1 MIKVL
6 VVDDSA
12 LMRRVV
18 GGVLRD
24 AGFEV
29 ETAKDGMEALE
40 RVHAFAP
47 DVVTLDVQ
55 MPRMDGLAC
64 LDRIMLERPCPV
76 VMLSSLTT
84 EGAETTLD
92 ALELGAVDFLAKPD
106 GAVSLSVDTFG
117 PRLAEVVAS
126 AAKTRVR
133 RAHRLLERLRE
144 KRPPRRA
151 AEPLPRPVVRRAAP
165 SGGGG
170 LVLIGVSTGG
180 PPALDTVL
188 SSLPEDFPWPILVAQ
203 HMPATFT
210 GSFAARLNGLCALPV
225 VEVVKPTRIEGG
237 VYIARGDADMIVS
250 RRAEGLVALPAPSS
264 AEHRWHPSV
273 DRLVSSAMDHVA
285 PSEMIGVLMTGMG
298 NDGAAAMT
306 ALRAAG
312 GLTIAESEETAVVW
326 GMPGELVRAGG
337 ADHVEPLDSISARLM
352 QLVGS

>member
-24 AGFEV
+24 SGFEV
-29 ETAKDGMEALE
+29 ETAKDGMEALQ
-40 RVHAFAP
+40 RVHVFAP

-76 VMLSSLTT
+76 VMLSSLTS
-84 EGAETTLD
+84 EGAETTLN

-117 PRLAEVVAS
+117 PRLIEVVAS
-126 AAKTRVR
+126 AAKTKVR

-144 KRPPRRA
+144 KRPSGRA
-151 AEPLPRPVVRRAAP
+151 VAPVSRPLVRRPTP
-165 SGGGG
+165 SARGG

-180 PPALDTVL
+180 PPALDMVL

-210 GSFAARLNGLCALPV
+210 GSLAARLNGLCALPV
-225 VEVVKPTRIEGG
+225 VEVTKPTRIEGG

-250 RRAEGLVALPAPSS
+250 RRAEGLIALPAPSS

-337 ADHVEPLDSISARLM
+337 ADHVEPLDAIAATLIR
-352 QLVGS
+352 LVGP